1 MKTHSTAEQP
11 SVVYLL
17 LVAGAAALGGFL
29 FGFDTAVIN
38 GAVIALQN
46 AFSSGAWGTGLAVS
60 LALVSAAIGAFFAGQ
75 MADRFG
81 RIRCMVIASILFF
94 ISAIGSGIPRDIYE
108 FILWRILGGF
118 GVGAASII
126 VPAYIAE
133 TSPASLRGRLG
144 SMQQLAIVLGIFV
157 ALLSNYAIV
166 SFSGSAEKPFWFEI
180 LSWKWM
186 FWMEAF
192 PAALYGILAL
202 FLPESPRYLVAR
214 KRDGEAAKVLGRLIP
229 ADAVGQKIADIK
241 RTLQKE
247 TLPKLSDL
255 WETGRL
261 QPIVWIGLGLAA
273 LQQFVGIN
281 VIFYY
286 GDVLWR
292 SVGFTEQHSLMLNV
306 LSSVINIITTFI
318 AIAAID
324 KIGRKPLLKIGSA
337 GMFVTLLTLA
347 ITFAASPADG
357 AGNPLLTRGSG
368 ILAVIAANLYIVFF
382 GMSWGPIMWVMLGE
396 MFNNRIRGAALALA
410 GLVQW
415 LANFTVST
423 TFPPLTSTFG
433 LGGAYGV
440 YTACAFISIIFVG
453 AAIKETKGKELEDM

>member
-1 MKTHSTAEQP
+1 MKTHSAAKQP
-11 SVVYLL
+11 PVVYLL

-46 AFSSGAWGTGLAVS
+46 TFSSGAWGTGLAVS

-81 RIRCMVIASILFF
+81 RIRCMIIASILFL
-94 ISAIGSGIPRDIYE
+94 ISAIGSGIPRNIYE
-108 FILWRILGGF
+108 FIAWRILGGF

-157 ALLSNYAIV
+157 ALLSNYSIV
-166 SFSGSAEKPFWFEI
+166 SFSGSAENPFWFGI

-214 KRDGEAAKVLGRLIP
+214 KREEEAAKVLRRLIP
-229 ADAVGQKIADIK
+229 ADTISQKIADIK
-241 RTLQKE
+241 KTLQKE
-247 TLPKLSDL
+247 TAPKLSDL

-261 QPIVWIGLGLAA
+261 QPIVWVGMGLAA

-292 SVGFTEQHSLMLNV
+292 SVGFTEQDSLMLNV

-318 AIAAID
+318 AIAAVD
-324 KIGRKPLLKIGSA
+324 KIGRKPLLKIGSI
-337 GMFVTLLTLA
+337 GMFVVLLTLT
-347 ITFAASPADG
+347 ITFAVSPRDS
-357 AGNPLLTRGSG
+357 AGNPLLTQTSG
-368 ILAVIAANLYIVFF
+368 MLAVIAANLYIVFF

-410 GLVQW
+410 GLTQW

-423 TFPPLTSTFG
+423 TFPPLTSAFG

-440 YTACAFISIIFVG
+440 YTVCAFISIVFVG
-453 AAIKETKGKELEDM
+453 IAIKETKGKELEDM